1 MKKVS
6 QHIYVR
12 TLTENDAESLLTLE
26 LENRSY
32 FQEFTPLVKDD
43 FFTLPRQIERIQ
55 RSRQRIAQD
64 ESYMHGIFLNE
75 TDA

>member
-32 FQEFTPLVKDD
+32 FPGIYTFD
-43 FFTLPRQIERIQ
+43 Q
-55 RSRQRIAQD
+55 R
-64 ESYMHGIFLNE
+64 
-75 TDA
+75 

>member
-32 FQEFTPLVKDD
+32 FQEFTPLIKDD
-43 FFTLPRQIERIQ
+43 FL
-55 RSRQRIAQD
+55 
-64 ESYMHGIFLNE
+64 
-75 TDA
+75 